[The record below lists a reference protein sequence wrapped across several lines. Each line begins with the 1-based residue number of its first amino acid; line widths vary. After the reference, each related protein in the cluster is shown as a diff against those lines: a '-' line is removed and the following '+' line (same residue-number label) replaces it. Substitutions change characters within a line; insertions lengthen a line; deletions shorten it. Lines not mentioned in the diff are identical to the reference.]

1 MEKKKETKSAELKFD
16 DFLLLDRRLLP
27 LLGDYEKSGDHL
39 RLLSVMT
46 HSATTT
52 GPKHQIVYRASQKQA
67 FLFLQ
72 NHKDDPFDVTF
83 ILGLHKALTNG
94 QGGTWKSRNTYFE
107 RDDGSFYITTS
118 AEKTPEVM
126 RELCAKYAFLNTPKA
141 ADFDE
146 IFKFVL
152 HFICIHP
159 FLDGNGRMSA
169 LLMETL
175 LYKVGLCAAIYL
187 PIDPLMNGLY
197 EKRTCLE
204 IRKASG
210 SFYGMKELSFDSY
223 LPYVKE
229 IVHKSYLY
237 LIESLEQ

>member
-1 MEKKKETKSAELKFD
+1 MNETKERQIADWTFE
-16 DFLLLDRRLLP
+16 DFLSLDQRLHP
-27 LLGDYEKSGDHL
+27 LLGEYEKSGAHL
-39 RLLSVMT
+39 RLLSVLT
-46 HSATTT
+46 HSALTT
-52 GPKHQIVYRASQKQA
+52 GPKHQVVYPTSPKQA

-72 NHKDDPFDVTF
+72 SHKDEPFNEDF

-94 QGGTWKSRNTYFE
+94 RGGTWKSRNTYFE

-126 RELCAKYAFLNTPKA
+126 RALCRKYAFLNAPKGEE
-141 ADFDE
+141 FDE
-146 IFKFVL
+146 IFKFIL
-152 HFICIHP
+152 HFVCIHP
-159 FLDGNGRMSA
+159 FLDCNGRMSA

-175 LYKVGLCAAIYL
+175 LYKAGLRAAIYL
-187 PIDPLMNGLY
+187 PIDALMNGLY

-229 IVHKSYLY
+229 IVYKSYLY
-237 LIESLEQ
+237 LIESMK